1 MACLAL
7 DTTCPGTNAAVIAGI
22 ADNILV
28 CPTIKR
34 RPAVDTLRKVKT
46 ESLRAQVYAQLKA
59 QLMKGAWKVG
69 EKMPSENE
77 LCTLFGVSR
86 VTVRA
91 AIQQLEI
98 LGLVETKHG
107 GGTFVKDFSS
117 ISAVDAFHP
126 LVQLHHNQDII
137 TVLEYRKIIEKGTI
151 GIAASKITEQ
161 DIQSLE
167 ENYATMLSLTDDPEL
182 YAKADLQFH
191 YRIAQISRNPIIV
204 KVYQIINEI
213 LSVAMVDIVKMLGHQ
228 IGIKYHREVID
239 ALKRGDKNGCEALMD
254 EHIDVTIRAIVAA
267 DTEGRFSSIR
277 PAEGS

>member
-1 MACLAL
+1 M
-7 DTTCPGTNAAVIAGI
+7 N
-22 ADNILV
+22 
-28 CPTIKR
+28 
-34 RPAVDTLRKVKT
+34 TLRKVKT

-77 LCTLFGVSR
+77 LCSLFGVSR

-107 GGTFVKDFSS
+107 GGTFVKDFTS
-117 ISAVDAFHP
+117 IEAVDAFHP
-126 LVQLHHNQDII
+126 LVQLQRNQDLI

-151 GIAASKITEQ
+151 GIAVSKITPQ
-161 DIQSLE
+161 DISGLE
-167 ENYATMLSLTDDPEL
+167 ENYATMLSLIDNPEP

-191 YRIAQISRNPIIV
+191 YRIAQIARNPIIV

-213 LSVAMVDIVKMLGHQ
+213 LSVAMVDIVKLIGNP
-228 IGIKYHREVID
+228 IGIKYHRAIID
-239 ALKRGDKNGCEALMD
+239 ALKRGDKAECERVMD
-254 EHIDVTIRAIVAA
+254 EHIDVTIRAILAA
-267 DTEGRFSSIR
+267 DTEGLYSSINKDNL
-277 PAEGS
+277 S